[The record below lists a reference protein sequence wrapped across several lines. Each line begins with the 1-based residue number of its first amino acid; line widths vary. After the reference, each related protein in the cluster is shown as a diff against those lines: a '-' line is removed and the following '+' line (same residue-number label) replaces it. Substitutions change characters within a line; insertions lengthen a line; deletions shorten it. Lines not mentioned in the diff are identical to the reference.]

1 MQYGLQS
8 SIMLLVFPK
17 DTTTFTIMENSTH
30 LGFQKYVKS
39 VSKGLQRIYFNVK
52 GLNRDTYRFSNIRMP
67 FKKLYVFI
75 PLLQHVALIYIFDKD
90 KLARSEVCLILQCG
104 S

>member
-39 VSKGLQRIYFNVK
+39 VSKGL
-52 GLNRDTYRFSNIRMP
+52 
-67 FKKLYVFI
+67 
-75 PLLQHVALIYIFDKD
+75 
-90 KLARSEVCLILQCG
+90 
-104 S
+104 